1 MPSSHSSSG
10 SPSKKEIKINNFDL
24 KTEKNKTVQPAPHKK
39 INIQNKKMRALYKTK
54 KMKTGQPLKGV
65 QRDIWFFCKY
75 YTMRKFGILNENC
88 RYSHQVE
95 TIEIRDRN
103 NQISKDLEKF

>member
-1 MPSSHSSSG
+1 MKTG

-54 KMKTGQPLKGV
+54 K
-65 QRDIWFFCKY
+65 
-75 YTMRKFGILNENC
+75 NEN
-88 RYSHQVE
+88 RA
-95 TIEIRDRN
+95 TP
-103 NQISKDLEKF
+103 